1 MTFLAE
7 ALDRLRWISSNLENA
22 NGSERRALEGA
33 RTDLMMLI
41 SAAYELTNNT
51 NCPSGSR
58 NVSESGF

>member
-51 NCPSGSR
+51 NCPSR
-58 NVSESGF
+58 EPERE